1 MPLSDLN
8 KINIEGWK
16 SDPNVAVQ
24 IGHTIERATW
34 EESKWSAFLGRGEG
48 RGIRTYNAP
57 KSQPFSPR
65 LKTALTGDG
74 VVGNADFST
83 NIDNLEILS
92 QVIYPKVIGNSVKSE
107 IKKYQI
113 LKDIDFIKESA
124 DSLKTWIED
133 RRDRALFT
141 ALANDI
147 TNCVVCDATNGFKD
161 TSSKASVKAASQEI
175 VAGDTINVKAIQRA
189 ILMAKTGIKYN
200 GKDAFP
206 IKPVKST
213 SVSEAG
219 ISQTYHSYVILLDSY
234 QIYQLR
240 NDPEWREMQKNAPRS
255 ETHRIFTG
263 LAGMIDGC
271 PVIDMGSWTSISA
284 GMVNSQTSDS
294 EFKKNIN
301 AENHKSIVAP
311 SSYQKSNTNPV
322 SIGYLIGASALIMAG
337 ADSTEFYID
346 ETADLGRK
354 VNCGVDRLLAISK
367 GRFEAHANGLLTP
380 YADTDYAVIGI
391 FSSLE

>member
-16 SDPNVAVQ
+16 TDPNVAVQ
-24 IGHTIERATW
+24 IGHEIEKASW
-34 EESKWSAFLGRGEG
+34 EESKWDAFLGKGES
-48 RGIRTYNAP
+48 RGIRTYTAP

-74 VVGNADFST
+74 VVGNADFAT

-92 QVIYPKVIGNSVKSE
+92 QVIYPKVLGNSVKSE
-107 IKKYQI
+107 IKKYQM
-113 LKDIDFIKESA
+113 LKDIDFIKEAA
-124 DSLKTWIED
+124 DSLKVWIED

-141 ALANDI
+141 ALANDL
-147 TNCVVCDATNGFKD
+147 TNCVVCDGTNGFKD
-161 TSSKASVKAASQEI
+161 TTANASVKAAAQSI

-189 ILMAKTGIKYN
+189 ILMAKTGLKYN
-200 GKDAFP
+200 GKSAFP
-206 IKPVKST
+206 IKPIKST
-213 SVSEAG
+213 KTTDGS

-240 NDPEWREMQKNAPRS
+240 NDPEWREMQKHAPRS

-271 PVIDMGSWTSISA
+271 PVIDMGSWTTLSA
-284 GMVNSQTSDS
+284 GMVNSTTSDT
-294 EFKKNIN
+294 EFKRNIN
-301 AENHKSIVAP
+301 AENHKSIVCP
-311 SSYQKSNTNPV
+311 SAYAKTQPV

-337 ADSTEFYID
+337 ANSTEFYID

-354 VNCGVDRLLAISK
+354 INCGVDRLIAISK
-367 GRFEAHANGLLTP
+367 GRFEAHANGLLSP